1 MFTASTLGDVT
12 HCTLKCQPVRKNVYA
27 IPEKPEKHVAEAE
40 LCADNGAETLPQS
53 VMQEGTSHS
62 SQLHTRCPREAEV
75 SEEL

>member
-1 MFTASTLGDVT
+1 MTLHIV
-12 HCTLKCQPVRKNVYA
+12 HLKYEPGGKNVYA
-27 IPEKPEKHVAEAE
+27 IPEKPEKHVAEVE

-75 SEEL
+75 PEEL